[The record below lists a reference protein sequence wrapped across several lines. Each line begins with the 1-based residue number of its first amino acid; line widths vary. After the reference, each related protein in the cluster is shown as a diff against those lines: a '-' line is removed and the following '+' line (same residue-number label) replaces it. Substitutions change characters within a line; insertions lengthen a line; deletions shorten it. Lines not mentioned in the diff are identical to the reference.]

1 MGSDVDVLV
10 VGAGPAGL
18 RLASDLAEAG
28 VRCTVV
34 ERREGESQLTRA
46 FAVHARTME
55 QLDARG
61 LADDLLLTGL
71 RNPILQFLRIDL
83 SHLPTRYPHVLVTPQ
98 YNTER
103 LLLSR
108 ALTHWLNVRLLASVR
123 ANRGP

>member
-1 MGSDVDVLV
+1 
-10 VGAGPAGL
+10 
-18 RLASDLAEAG
+18 
-28 VRCTVV
+28 
-34 ERREGESQLTRA
+34 
-46 FAVHARTME
+46 ME

-83 SHLPTRYPHVLVTPQ
+83 SHLPTRYPHVLVAPQ

-108 ALTHWLNVRLLASVR
+108 ALTHGVNIMRAHEVTGVQQDPSGVDVTVKTPAGTRTRPGAETSSSAQQQTTAACARPSASHSP
-123 ANRGP
+123 AAPPFAP